1 LHKCSICSRII
12 FLVLF
17 LPSFWLTAFPQTS
30 DYLWP
35 TDASTVMT
43 SSFCEFRPR
52 HYHAAIDIKT
62 WNRTGYRIFA
72 IQDGYIM
79 RVRVSAFGYGKAV
92 YLKLKDGN
100 IVVYAHLQ
108 RFMPALEN
116 YVDKIRQSQEQYSVD
131 LHLTPNQF
139 PVRKGQV
146 LGYTGRTGIGVPHL
160 HFEIRNPQSKPI
172 NPLQFYSDKITDT
185 ISPQLYELALIPEDY
200 RSLINFTQD
209 TLFINLNQRSNVS
222 LPDTFQISGKVGLA
236 LKSWDRA
243 NGATNLFSFYR
254 ANMWIDDSL
263 VYSVQYD
270 LFSYANTELIEL
282 DKNFSLWRK
291 QIGIF
296 HNFYRH
302 PENRLPHCLNTPAY
316 GGFLDSRKLKDGI
329 HHLQIKLFDFWN
341 NPAELDFNF
350 RSGKP
355 AQLSYDLNKIVDNNL
370 FLRIQSPKKLANIAI
385 FKTKNPDSW
394 SAIPL
399 SDKPAVLDYKENFY
413 YSFSIP
419 VDTSS
424 NDEYMIQGTDSTGM
438 HTFPLFIYP
447 EENLS
452 KQISNQGFSV
462 RKREFKRNWISL
474 KTDIYRN
481 NPVTFLNGL
490 REQINNLFWFP
501 RGPHDYQL
509 DIPVPE
515 LLSNPD
521 LLKSVA
527 GTSIDDLKFYDD
539 SKSFTLYAR
548 DSLFTARFQPNSL
561 YNQSI
566 VYTSLVDISSEIYA
580 PTPPYRSV
588 GNIYDLQPFDEPIK
602 DGVQVSLKTSD
613 RYKNSKGL
621 GLYYWDFKKGWLFI
635 PSQIDSSQL
644 SFTARVT
651 SLEKFTLIQDTIPPI
666 IASLQPAPGG
676 HISTQTGKISFT
688 LKDEMS
694 GIQREYQIVVRVNGQ
709 WHLFDYDPEED
720 TISLTLSHQEMREA
734 QLRIEVVDNVGNRT
748 RQNFVIN

>member
-1 LHKCSICSRII
+1 
-12 FLVLF
+12 
-17 LPSFWLTAFPQTS
+17 
-30 DYLWP
+30 
-35 TDASTVMT
+35 
-43 SSFCEFRPR
+43 
-52 HYHAAIDIKT
+52 
-62 WNRTGYRIFA
+62 
-72 IQDGYIM
+72 M

-108 RFMPALEN
+108 RFMPALET

-139 PVRKGQV
+139 PIRKGQV

-185 ISPQLYELALIPEDY
+185 ISPQLYELALIPQEY
-200 RSLINFTQD
+200 STLINFIQD
-209 TLFINLNQRSNVS
+209 TLFVNLQLRSNVT
-222 LPDTFQISGKVGLA
+222 LLDTIQISGKVGLA

-296 HNFYRH
+296 HNFYRY
-302 PENRLPHCLNTPAY
+302 PDNRLPHYLNTPDG
-316 GGFLDSRKLKDGI
+316 GGFLDTKELRDGI
-329 HHLQIKLFDFWN
+329 HHLKIKLFDFWN
-341 NPAELDFNF
+341 NPAELDFYF

-370 FLRIQSPKKLANIAI
+370 FLRIQSTKKLANIAI

-447 EENLS
+447 EES
-452 KQISNQGFSV
+452 SSRQINNQGFSV

-474 KTDIYRN
+474 VADVYQN
-481 NPVTFLNGL
+481 NPTTFLNGL
-490 REQINNLFWFP
+490 KRQINNLFWFP
-501 RGPHDYQL
+501 RGSHDYQL
-509 DIPVPE
+509 NIPIQE
-515 LLSNPD
+515 IISNPD
-521 LLKSVA
+521 LLKSVM
-527 GTSIDDLKFYDD
+527 GPSIDDLKFCDG
-539 SKSFTLYAR
+539 SKDFTLYSQ
-548 DSLFTARFQPNSL
+548 DSLYAARFKPNSL

-566 VYTSLVDISSEIYA
+566 VYTSLLDTAAEMYA
-580 PTPPYRSV
+580 VRPPYRRV

-602 DGVQVSLKTSD
+602 DGVQVSLEAPD
-613 RYKNSKGL
+613 FYHNLKGL

-635 PSQIDSSQL
+635 PSQIDSSI
-644 SFTARVT
+644 SKFSATVT

-666 IASLQPAPGG
+666 IASLQQAPGA
-676 HISTQTGKISFT
+676 HISSQSGKISFT

-720 TISLTLSHQEMREA
+720 TISLTLSNQEMSQA
-734 QLRIEVVDNVGNRT
+734 QLQIEAVDNVGNRT

>member
-1 LHKCSICSRII
+1 MHKCNICSRII
-12 FLVLF
+12 FLILF

-447 EENLS
+447 EENFS

-521 LLKSVA
+521 LLKSIT

-539 SKSFTLYAR
+539 SKSFTLYSR

-566 VYTSLVDISSEIYA
+566 VYTSLVDTSSEIYA
-580 PTPPYRSV
+580 PTPPYRRV

-602 DGVQVSLKTSD
+602 DGVQVSLEAPD
-613 RYKNSKGL
+613 FYHNLKGL

-635 PSQIDSSQL
+635 PSRIDSSQM

-666 IASLQPAPGG
+666 IASLQPTPGG
-676 HISTQTGKISFT
+676 HISTQTGKICFT

-720 TISLTLSHQEMREA
+720 TISLTLSHQEMSEA
-734 QLRIEVVDNVGNRT
+734 QLQIEVVDNVGNRT